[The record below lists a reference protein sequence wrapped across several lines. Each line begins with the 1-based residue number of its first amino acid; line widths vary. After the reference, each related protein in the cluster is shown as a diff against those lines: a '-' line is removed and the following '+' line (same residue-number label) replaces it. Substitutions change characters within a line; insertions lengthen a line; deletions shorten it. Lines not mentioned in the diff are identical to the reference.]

1 MGQGKQVDNKTKT
14 LLRQYNMGQGKQVDN
29 KTKTLL
35 IQYNM
40 GQVIGC

>member
-1 MGQGKQVDNKTKT
+1 MGQC
-14 LLRQYNMGQGKQVDN
+14 KQVDN

-40 GQVIGC
+40 GQDKQVDNKKHSTNTV

>member
-1 MGQGKQVDNKTKT
+1 MGQD
-14 LLRQYNMGQGKQVDN
+14 KQVDN

-40 GQVIGC
+40 EQVKQVDNKTKTLLI